1 MKYLICLISV
11 FLIFAMS
18 VNTVSAQDKTVTTNL
33 AWTVKGGAADTIAG
47 TGTNTYS
54 YYCSNYSEFAKLQV
68 KLIKTRGTAAEGTF
82 ALQKSMDY
90 GNWVTVQTLTFSSS
104 TLTTNR
110 YDITADTNVIK
121 APYVRVVATGTG
133 SNGTFKY
140 TYHFINEKK

>member
-1 MKYLICLISV
+1 MKYLIALFSMI
-11 FLIFAMS
+11 LIFARS
-18 VNTVSAQDKTVTTNL
+18 VNSVSAQNKTVTTNL
-33 AWTVKGGAADTIAG
+33 SWREKGGAGDTIAG

-54 YYCSNYSEFAKLQV
+54 WYSKNYSEFAKMQV
-68 KLIKTRGTAAEGTF
+68 KIEKTRGTAAEGTF

-104 TLTTNR
+104 TVTTAR
-110 YDITADTNVIK
+110 YDITADTNVIR

-140 TYHFINEKK
+140 TYHFLNEIK